1 VGAARSPR
9 DPSAPGPVTDD
20 APVSTDALRRLYTT
34 PPSEFVAARTALVK
48 ERRQAGDRTGA
59 TALAALRKPSAVDWA
74 LNVAA
79 VDEPDEIEAFL
90 DAAARVREAQTAA
103 AEGRGTSG
111 GRDALREMRAQAAR
125 VVALADKVAAGKGG
139 ARGALVA
146 AATARLAGLVANAD
160 AADQLRAA
168 QLGSSALDAVDPFAA
183 FELPAPAGPPPPKQ
197 RPAETGRAAAPKR
210 PNAKEQA
217 KRRRLEEAVAKAEHA
232 HATAQKRLEALDGQL
247 DEASDAV
254 VAAEEH
260 LEQRRDAAAET
271 ATAREEAAER
281 LSRTEEAVGAAR
293 AALED

>member
-1 VGAARSPR
+1 M
-9 DPSAPGPVTDD
+9 TDD
-20 APVSTDALRRLYTT
+20 APIGADVLRRLYTT

-48 ERRQAGDRTGA
+48 ERRQAGDRVGA
-59 TALAALRKPSAVDWA
+59 TAVSALRKPSAVDWA

-79 VDEPDEIEAFL
+79 AEQPDAIEAFL

-103 AEGRGTSG
+103 AEGRATSG

-139 ARGALVA
+139 AGGALTA

-168 QLGSSALDAVDPFAA
+168 LLGSSAVDAVDPFAA
-183 FELPAPAGPPPPKQ
+183 FELPTPAGAPPPKE

-232 HATAQKRLEALDGQL
+232 HAAAQERLDVLDAQL
-247 DEASDAV
+247 EGARDAV
-254 VAAEEH
+254 AAAEKE
-260 LEQRRDAAAET
+260 LQERRDAAAKT
-271 ATAREEAAER
+271 ATGREEAAER
-281 LSRTEEAVGAAR
+281 VARTEEAMSAAR